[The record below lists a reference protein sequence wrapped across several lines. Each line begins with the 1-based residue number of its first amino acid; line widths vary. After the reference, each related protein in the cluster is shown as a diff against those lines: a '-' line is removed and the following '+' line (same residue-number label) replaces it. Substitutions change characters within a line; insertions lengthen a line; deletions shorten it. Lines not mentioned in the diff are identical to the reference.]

1 MTIYLDADSSP
12 KVIKEIL
19 FRAAERVKVNLVL
32 VANTSI
38 KIPESTYISSIVVS
52 SGFDE
57 ADNKIT
63 ELVNAGDLVI
73 TEDIPLA
80 DRVIDKGGFVVTPRG
95 VQFTKENIKE
105 RLAIRDMMDL
115 IRTSGVETGGPA
127 PFSQKETR
135 VFAGKLDSF
144 LVRYTVKHE

>member
-12 KVIKEIL
+12 NAIKAIL
-19 FRAAERVKVNLVL
+19 FRAADRVKINLVL
-32 VANTSI
+32 VANTAI
-38 KIPESTYISSIVVS
+38 RIPESAYISCIVVS

-57 ADNKIT
+57 ADNQIVELT
-63 ELVNAGDLVI
+63 EAGDLIV

-80 DRVIDKGGFVVTPRG
+80 DRVIDKGGFVITPRG
-95 VQFTKENIKE
+95 VQFTKENIKD

-115 IRTSGVETGGPA
+115 IRTAGAETGGPS

-135 VFAGKLDSF
+135 VFAQKLDSF
-144 LVRYTVKHE
+144 LLKSKTQ